1 MEGAPT
7 NPSGPKMPLLRWLA
21 IVGLG
26 PLVGTLVVL
35 TAVLVTDLPFA
46 AFDDHALVLPLAL
59 GMGWALGLLPAILA
73 AIGWNLALRHASVGQ
88 HRLLACLAIGAAT
101 GLLGGIPG
109 AIAVFGKAGI
119 FPAGLLLMA
128 LAGAIAL
135 TATALPGARR

>member
-1 MEGAPT
+1 MEGAPA

-26 PLVGTLVVL
+26 PAVGTLVL

-59 GMGWALGLLPAILA
+59 GMGWALGLLPAVLA
-73 AIGWNLALRHASVGQ
+73 AIGWNLALRHAWVGQ

-101 GLLGGIPG
+101 ALVGGIPG